1 MQHLALPGQEE
12 RQMQSEQFIGIFHI
26 GFIVCLVLSV
36 IFAGLSLFFFFKF
49 KIRDVFNFLT
59 GRAQRRTIQKMEEE
73 NAQTGKLRQDTF
85 IPESTGDLYKT
96 PSGSI
101 PPIIYP
107 PTGEM
112 ATGGDPTEKMHTGAS
127 QTQPHVQA
135 QGGGSL
141 NTGGGYSAGTGSAIR
156 EDEKTELLPD
166 GSEVTTLLNGDGS
179 EETTLLNGGSEET
192 MLLGGNAAGMQGSSA
207 DEKTEILN
215 NGGPADNDATVP
227 QYGAQGE
234 TMLLTPE
241 LERAMQEERQKKPY
255 SGRFKIVKDM
265 MLIHTEERI

>member
-1 MQHLALPGQEE
+1 MRHSALRQARQEGK
-12 RQMQSEQFIGIFHI
+12 QMQETEQLITLYHT
-26 GFIVCLVLSV
+26 GFIIFLILTILFAALSV
-36 IFAGLSLFFFFKF
+36 LLFFLF
-49 KIRDVFNFLT
+49 KIRRVFDYLT
-59 GRAQRRTIQKMEEE
+59 GRAEKRTIRQMEEE

-112 ATGGDPTEKMHTGAS
+112 ATGGEPTEKMHTDAS

-135 QGGGSL
+135 QGGGRL
-141 NTGGGYSAGTGSAIR
+141 NTGGGYSAGTGGVSR
-156 EDEKTELLPD
+156 GDEKTELLP
-166 GSEVTTLLNGDGS
+166 DGS

-192 MLLGGNAAGMQGSSA
+192 TLLSGNTAG
-207 DEKTEILN
+207 T
-215 NGGPADNDATVP
+215 
-227 QYGAQGE
+227 QGE

-241 LERAMQEERQKKPY
+241 LERAMQEERQKRPY
-255 SGRFKIVKDM
+255 SGRFEIIKDM